1 MPKSQL
7 LRRCITQSV
16 QSPITFSSAIG
27 IAVIQTTDL
36 YERPMQTLLFDSP
49 SYLSGIL
56 DIFGPY
62 STWLW
67 LAIAAVIIVLLFRP
81 ILQLVGVVIVP
92 EDRIGL
98 VTKKFVLFGKH
109 KELQSG
115 RIIALNGEAGFQS
128 QTLAPGIYFW
138 KWIWQYQ
145 ITLQPLT
152 IIPDGLIG
160 LVMSKDGGEL
170 LPGAILAR
178 RVNCEMFQDAEI
190 FLREGGQKGRQAAY
204 LTPGTYR
211 INAFLFEV
219 TLANMTQIKENMVG
233 IVTTLDG
240 APLAEG
246 QIAGRVTEGHSNF
259 QNADAF
265 LSAGGSRGLQP
276 QVILAGSYFLNTWFV
291 HVEEIPM
298 TEISIGSVGV
308 VISYYGDDGV
318 DISGT
323 DFKHGNIVAKGHKG
337 VWSEPLGPGKYP
349 LNTYILRIEHVPTTN
364 LVLNW
369 ANARSEAHQLDKH
382 LSTITVRSK
391 DGFPFNLDV
400 SQIIHI
406 PMTEASKVIA
416 RFGNM
421 NNLVSQV
428 LEPTIGN
435 YFRNSA
441 QDSDVIS
448 FLSTR
453 KERQASA
460 RSHINDVLDQYN
472 VNGVDTLIGDI
483 APPDSLMKTLTDR
496 KIAEEQKITYD
507 TQRMAQET
515 RQDLEKETAIADI
528 QKQIV
533 QADQGVQIAE
543 RVADAAVKKAEG
555 DAASVRLNASAE
567 AERTKVIAQAEAQK
581 IAVTGNA
588 EAEKILAIG
597 KANAE
602 SYQLQVNAMGGDNFT
617 RTKVAEIIGRDKV
630 KVMPDILITGGGDGS
645 NGALSGLLGMKLM
658 DELGGKTTPPATL
671 QPTVTIATAK
681 PSEPLT

>member
-1 MPKSQL
+1 MKTQL
-7 LRRCITQSV
+7 LPFLGEL
-16 QSPITFSSAIG
+16 SPEAILAQYQ
-27 IAVIQTTDL
+27 IWI
-36 YERPMQTLLFDSP
+36 
-49 SYLSGIL
+49 
-56 DIFGPY
+56 
-62 STWLW
+62 W
-67 LAIAAVIIVLLFRP
+67 LAVGALILFLFFRP
-81 ILQLVGVVIVP
+81 IVQLLGVVIVP

-98 VTKKFVLFGKH
+98 VTKKFVLFGAN
-109 KELQSG
+109 KEIPAG
-115 RIIALNGEAGFQS
+115 RIIATKGEAGFQA

-138 KWIWQYQ
+138 KWIWQYE
-145 ITLQPLT
+145 IRLQPFVVV
-152 IIPDGLIG
+152 PDGAIG
-160 LVMSKDGGEL
+160 LVMAKDGMEL
-170 LPGAILAR
+170 SQGSVLAR
-178 RVNCEMFQDAEI
+178 KVESDMFQNAES
-190 FLREGGQKGRQAAY
+190 FLVNGGQKGRQAAY

-211 INAFLFEV
+211 INSSIFDVSLTKV
-219 TLANMTQIKENMVG
+219 TQIKENMVG

-240 APLAEG
+240 APLPEG
-246 QIAGRVTEGHSNF
+246 QIAGRMIDGHKNF
-259 QNADAF
+259 QDADAF
-265 LSAGGSRGLQP
+265 LANGGSRGLQP
-276 QVILAGSYFLNTWFV
+276 HVILAGSYFLNTWFA

-298 TEISIGSVGV
+298 TDVPIGYVGV
-308 VISYYGDDGV
+308 VVSYYGDDGE
-318 DISGT
+318 DLSGV
-323 DFKHGNIVAKGHKG
+323 DFKHGNIVRKGCKG

-349 LNTYILRIEHVPTTN
+349 LNTYILNVEFVPTTN

-441 QDSDVIS
+441 QDSDVIA

-460 RSHINDVLDQYN
+460 REHINQVLEQYD

-483 APPDSLMKTLTDR
+483 APPESLMKTLTDR
-496 KIAEEQKITYD
+496 KIAEEQKVTYD

-515 RQDLEKETAIADI
+515 RQNLEKQTAIADI
-528 QKQIV
+528 QRQIV
-533 QADQGVQIAE
+533 EADQGVQIAE
-543 RVADAAVKKAEG
+543 RVADSTVKKAEG
-555 DAASVRLNASAE
+555 DAQSVKLNAAAE
-567 AERTKVIAQAEAQK
+567 AERTKLIAGAEAQR
-581 IAVTGNA
+581 IQITGSA

-602 SYQLQVNAMGGDNFT
+602 SYELQVKAMGGDNFT
-617 RTKVAEIIGRDKV
+617 RTKIAETLGREKV
-630 KVMPDILITGGGDGS
+630 KLIPDILITGGSGGGDN
-645 NGALSGLLGMKLM
+645 NGALSGLLGLRLM
-658 DELGGKTTPPATL
+658 EELGGK
-671 QPTVTIATAK
+671 K
-681 PSEPLT
+681 PDSKA